1 MRRNEVWVGM
11 VILLSVVVAVAG
23 SLWLRGYRL
32 TRGTTT
38 TEALFTGVGQLM
50 DGASV
55 KLRGVTIGRV
65 NGIAVEPDGTAVRV
79 GLAIDAGVRLPP
91 DAAVLIAPE
100 SMFGDW
106 GAEIVSR
113 SAHPRLDFFDPP
125 EPGVLPGF
133 SIPDL
138 SRLTATAD
146 QIAENLATITD
157 RVEIAFTEETAENLR
172 LVIENVGGVSEQLAQ
187 LVEAQI
193 GAVDDLVENVR
204 SSTGEIGEA
213 AALATRTL
221 GEVERLLSGG
231 VVDSIVGDTRVTA
244 TEFRR
249 LATDLR
255 ETTTGLGGMLRSADS
270 TLARFE
276 RIGRE
281 LETGEGTLAHLLG
294 DSTMAVQTQA
304 VLMQLTLLLED
315 FRENPGRYVRLSIF

>member
-1 MRRNEVWVGM
+1 MKRNEAWVGS
-11 VILLSVVVAVAG
+11 VILLSVVVAVVG
-23 SLWLRGYRL
+23 SFWLRGYRL

-38 TEALFTGVGQLM
+38 VEALFTGVGQLT

-79 GLAIDAGVRLPP
+79 GLAINADVRLPD

-106 GAEIVSR
+106 GTEIVSR
-113 SAHPRLDFFDPP
+113 SAHLEKDFFEPAD
-125 EPGVLPGF
+125 PGVLAGF

-146 QIAENLATITD
+146 QIADNLATITD
-157 RVEIAFTEETAENLR
+157 RVEVAFTAETAENLR
-172 LVIENVGGVSEQLAQ
+172 LVIENVGEVSQQLAA
-187 LVEAQI
+187 LVDAQM

-204 SSTGEIGEA
+204 TSTGEIGEA

-221 GEVERLLSGG
+221 AEVERLLSGG

-244 TEFRR
+244 AEFRR

-255 ETTTGLGGMLRSADS
+255 ATTTGLSSTLRNADS
-270 TLARFE
+270 TLVRFE

-281 LETGEGTLAHLLG
+281 LETGDGTLAHLLA
-294 DSTMAVQTQA
+294 DSTVAIQA
-304 VLMQLTLLLED
+304 QSVLAQLSLLLED

>member
-1 MRRNEVWVGM
+1 MRRNEVWVGT
-11 VILLSVVVAVAG
+11 VILLSVVIAVAG
-23 SLWLRGYRL
+23 SFWLRGYRL

-79 GLAIDAGVRLPP
+79 GLAIDAGVRLPS

-125 EPGVLPGF
+125 DPGVLPGF

-157 RVEIAFTEETAENLR
+157 RVEIAFTEETADNLR
-172 LVIENVGGVSEQLAQ
+172 LVIENVGEVSEQLAA
-187 LVEAQI
+187 LVDAQI

-204 SSTGEIGEA
+204 SSTSEIGEA

-231 VVDSIVGDTRVTA
+231 AADSIVADTRVTA
-244 TEFRR
+244 AEFRR
-249 LATDLR
+249 LATELR
-255 ETTTGLGGMLRSADS
+255 ETTTGLSGMLRSADS
-270 TLARFE
+270 TLVRFE

-281 LETGEGTLAHLLG
+281 LETGEGTLAQLLA
-294 DSTMAVQTQA
+294 DSTVAIQTQS

>member
-1 MRRNEVWVGM
+1 MKRNEVWVGV

-23 SLWLRGYRL
+23 SFWLRGYRL

-38 TEALFTGVGQLM
+38 VEALFSGVGQLA

-65 NGIAVEPDGTAVRV
+65 NGITVEPDGTAVRV
-79 GLAIDAGVRLPP
+79 GLAINADVQLPG

-106 GAEIVSR
+106 GVEIVSR
-113 SAHPRLDFFDPP
+113 AANPRLDFFEPP
-125 EPGVLPGF
+125 DPGVLPGF

-157 RVEIAFTEETAENLR
+157 RVEVAFTEETAENLR
-172 LVIENVGGVSEQLAQ
+172 LVIENVGGVSEQLAE
-187 LVEAQI
+187 LVDAQI

-204 SSTGEIGEA
+204 TSTSEVGEA

-221 GEVERLLSGG
+221 AEVERLLSGG

-244 TEFRR
+244 AEFRG

-255 ETTTGLGGMLRSADS
+255 ETTSGLATTLEHADS
-270 TLARFE
+270 TLVRFE

-281 LETGEGTLAHLLG
+281 LETGDGTLAHLLS
-294 DSTMAVQTQA
+294 DSTVAVQTQSLL
-304 VLMQLTLLLED
+304 VQLSLLLED

>member
-1 MRRNEVWVGM
+1 MRRNEVWVGS

-23 SLWLRGYRL
+23 SFWLRGYRL
-32 TRGTTT
+32 MQGTTT
-38 TEALFTGVGQLM
+38 VEALFSGVGQLM

-65 NGIAVEPDGTAVRV
+65 SGIAVEPDGTAVRV
-79 GLAIDAGVRLPP
+79 GLAINADLRLPADAG
-91 DAAVLIAPE
+91 VLIAPE

-113 SAHPRLDFFDPP
+113 SAHPRMDFFEPSD
-125 EPGVLPGF
+125 PGVLPGF

-146 QIAENLATITD
+146 EIAENLATITD
-157 RVEIAFTEETAENLR
+157 RVEVAFTQETAENLR
-172 LVIENVGGVSEQLAQ
+172 LVIDNVGGVSEQLAA
-187 LVEAQI
+187 LVDAQM
-193 GAVDDLVENVR
+193 GAVEELVENVR
-204 SSTGEIGEA
+204 TSTGEVGEA

-221 GEVERLLSGG
+221 AEVERLLSGG

-244 TEFRR
+244 AEFRG

-255 ETTTGLGGMLRSADS
+255 ETTTGLATTLRNADS
-270 TLARFE
+270 TLVRFE

-281 LETGEGTLAHLLG
+281 LETGEGTLAQLLA
-294 DSTMAVQTQA
+294 DSTVAVQTQS
-304 VLMQLTLLLED
+304 VLMQLSLLLED

>member
-1 MRRNEVWVGM
+1 MRRNEVWVGT
-11 VILLSVVVAVAG
+11 VILLSVVIAVAG
-23 SLWLRGYRL
+23 SFWLRGYRL

-79 GLAIDAGVRLPP
+79 GLAIDADVRLPS

-125 EPGVLPGF
+125 DPGVLPGF

-157 RVEIAFTEETAENLR
+157 RVEIAFTEETADNLR
-172 LVIENVGGVSEQLAQ
+172 LVIENVGEVSEQLAA
-187 LVEAQI
+187 LVDAQI

-204 SSTGEIGEA
+204 SSTSEIGEA

-231 VVDSIVGDTRVTA
+231 AADSIVADTRVTA
-244 TEFRR
+244 AEFRR
-249 LATDLR
+249 LATELR
-255 ETTTGLGGMLRSADS
+255 ETTTGLSGMLRSADS
-270 TLARFE
+270 TLVRFE

-281 LETGEGTLAHLLG
+281 LETGEGTLAQLLA
-294 DSTMAVQTQA
+294 DSTVAIQTQS

>member
-1 MRRNEVWVGM
+1 MRRNEVWVGS

-23 SLWLRGYRL
+23 SFWLRGYRPF
-32 TRGTTT
+32 RVTTT
-38 TEALFTGVGQLM
+38 VEALFSSVGQLM
-50 DGASV
+50 DGAPL

-65 NGIAVEPDGTAVRV
+65 DGIAVEPDGTAVRV
-79 GLAIDAGVRLPP
+79 GLAIDTDVRLPA

-106 GAEIVSR
+106 GTEIVSR
-113 SAHPRLDFFDPP
+113 SAHPRLDFFDSPD
-125 EPGVLPGF
+125 PGVLPGF

-146 QIAENLATITD
+146 QIADNLATITD

-172 LVIENVGGVSEQLAQ
+172 LVIENVGGVSEQLAA
-187 LVEAQI
+187 LVDAQI

-204 SSTGEIGEA
+204 TSTGQVAEA
-213 AALATRTL
+213 ASLATRTL

-231 VVDSIVGDTRVTA
+231 AVDSIIGDTRVTA
-244 TEFRR
+244 AEFRR

-255 ETTTGLGGMLRSADS
+255 ETTTGLGSTLRYADS
-270 TLARFE
+270 TLVRFE

-281 LETGEGTLAHLLG
+281 LETGEGTLAQLLG
-294 DSTMAVQTQA
+294 DSTVAVQTQS
-304 VLMQLTLLLED
+304 VLTQLSLLLAD